1 MMIKSMTGYGRG
13 CVKENG
19 RSFTVEIKSVNN
31 RYLDVYIRLQR
42 QISAL
47 EDRIR
52 KYVST
57 RISRGKVD
65 IYISQDKFS
74 EEDIE
79 INLDENVARAY
90 YNSLCT
96 LKEKFKLKDDITL
109 SMLVDIP
116 DVLKIEK
123 KEEDKEEIWKVIHK
137 ATDEALNMFV
147 DMRSSE
153 GLKLSKD
160 ISERCDFIQ
169 EKVVE
174 IEEKCP
180 VVVDEYRERIRER
193 VSEYLK
199 EIEIDESKLLNEVA
213 FFSDKVN
220 ITEEIVRLKS
230 HLVQMKKTL
239 TIEEPVG
246 RKLDFLIQEMNR
258 EINTIGSKSSDLF
271 ITNLVVDI
279 KSELEKI
286 REQVQNIE

>member
-13 CVKENG
+13 SIQENG

-31 RYLDVYIRLQR
+31 RYLDVYIRLPR
-42 QISAL
+42 QISSL

-74 EEDIE
+74 EDDIE

-96 LKEKFKLKDDITL
+96 LKDKFQLKDDITL

-123 KEEDKEEIWKVIHK
+123 KEEDKEEIWNAIIK
-137 ATDEALNMFV
+137 AIDESLNMFV

-169 EKVVE
+169 EKVLE
-174 IEEKCP
+174 IENKCP
-180 VVVDEYRERIRER
+180 VVVDEYREKIRQR

-239 TIEEPVG
+239 SLEEPVG

-258 EINTIGSKSSDLF
+258 ETNTIGSKSSDLF

>member
-13 CVKENG
+13 SIQENG

-31 RYLDVYIRLQR
+31 RYLDVYIRLPR
-42 QISAL
+42 QISSL

-52 KYVST
+52 KYVSA

-74 EEDIE
+74 EDDIE

-96 LKEKFKLKDDITL
+96 LKDKFQLKDDITL

-123 KEEDKEEIWKVIHK
+123 KEEDKEEIWNAIIK
-137 ATDEALNMFV
+137 AIDESLNMFV

-169 EKVVE
+169 EKVLE
-174 IEEKCP
+174 IENKCP
-180 VVVDEYRERIRER
+180 VVVDEYREKIKQR

-239 TIEEPVG
+239 TLEEPVG

-258 EINTIGSKSSDLF
+258 ETNTIGSKSSDLF

>member
-13 CVKENG
+13 SIQENG

-31 RYLDVYIRLQR
+31 RYLDVYIRLPR
-42 QISAL
+42 QISSL

-52 KYVST
+52 KYVSA

-74 EEDIE
+74 EDDIE

-96 LKEKFKLKDDITL
+96 LKDKFQLKDDITL

-123 KEEDKEEIWKVIHK
+123 KEEDKEEIWNAIIK
-137 ATDEALNMFV
+137 AVDESLNMFV

-169 EKVVE
+169 EKVLE
-174 IEEKCP
+174 IENKCP
-180 VVVDEYRERIRER
+180 VVVDEYREKIKQR

-239 TIEEPVG
+239 TLEEPVG

-258 EINTIGSKSSDLF
+258 ETNTIGSKSSDLF

>member
-13 CVKENG
+13 SIQENG

-31 RYLDVYIRLQR
+31 RYLDVYIRLPR
-42 QISAL
+42 QISSL

-74 EEDIE
+74 EDDIE

-96 LKEKFKLKDDITL
+96 LKDKFQLKDDITL

-123 KEEDKEEIWKVIHK
+123 KEEDKEEIWNAIIK
-137 ATDEALNMFV
+137 AIDESLNMFV

-169 EKVVE
+169 EKVLE
-174 IEEKCP
+174 IENKCP
-180 VVVDEYRERIRER
+180 VVVDEYREKIRQR

-239 TIEEPVG
+239 TLEEPVG

-258 EINTIGSKSSDLF
+258 ETNTIGSKSSDLF